1 MNLPNKL
8 TLTRVL
14 LVPVFMVF
22 VSLTSLN
29 GIADGSFQPTYYL
42 IAGIVF
48 AAASFTDFLDGHLA
62 RKWNMVTDFGKFADP
77 LADKLL
83 TTVAFIYMMRDGVCS
98 PVVLCIILARE
109 FAVSGL
115 RMVAAGAKDGKVIAA
130 NMWGKVKTV
139 LQMLSIIF
147 YFFGMSIASMSAT
160 GAEQG
165 VRQILVISIS
175 MVLCWLVAAVT
186 AISGIKYLWDNRSF
200 INTAK

>member
-8 TLTRVL
+8 TLTRIL

-22 VSLTSLN
+22 VSLTSLS
-29 GIADGSFQPTYYL
+29 GIAAGSFQPTYYL

>member
-8 TLTRVL
+8 TLTRIL
-14 LVPVFMVF
+14 LVPVFMIF
-22 VSLTSLN
+22 ASLTGLN

-147 YFFGMSIASMSAT
+147 YFFGMSIASMPAT
-160 GAEQG
+160 GTEQG

>member
-8 TLTRVL
+8 TLPRIL

-22 VSLTSLN
+22 VSLTSLS
-29 GIADGSFQPTYYL
+29 GIAAGSFQPTYYL

-165 VRQILVISIS
+165 VRQIMVISIS
-175 MVLCWLVAAVT
+175 MMLCWLVAAVT

>member
-8 TLTRVL
+8 TLTRIL

-62 RKWNMVTDFGKFADP
+62 RKWNMVTDFGKFAAP

>member
-8 TLTRVL
+8 TLTRIL

-175 MVLCWLVAAVT
+175 MMLCWLVAAVT

>member
-8 TLTRVL
+8 TLTRII

-165 VRQILVISIS
+165 VRQILVTSIS